1 MLGLAGS
8 IGVEVGPPVG
18 CARFEFILPLPMA
31 AGMAVAGAEV
41 SVSVW
46 AARAVLVPVGKS
58 VHPTL
63 SVVMRGDNY
72 GSPG

>member
-1 MLGLAGS
+1 
-8 IGVEVGPPVG
+8 
-18 CARFEFILPLPMA
+18 MA

-72 GSPG
+72 GLPG